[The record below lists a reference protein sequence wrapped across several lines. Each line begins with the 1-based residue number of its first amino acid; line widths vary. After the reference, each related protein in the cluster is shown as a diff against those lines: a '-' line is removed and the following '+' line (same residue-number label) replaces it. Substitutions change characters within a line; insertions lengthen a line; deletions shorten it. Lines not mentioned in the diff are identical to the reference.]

1 MVSSRRD
8 TPTHEPEL
16 CLAVELEPCSD
27 TSSPRFIGC
36 SSVSEEPEFVAELF
50 EHSPPLLLHSPP
62 PRNVWMPFCHVGVGH
77 TFTGFP
83 PTSSFP
89 FFDFPLEGEVTL
101 RTGASC
107 FLGALA
113 TTAVKETTVR
123 RYSNKSKTNT
133 KLLVVVIYLFSQQRC
148 WLLFWPFCNTS
159 EYRDTLEK
167 SFATEIK
174 MTFTPFSCTKRAR
187 QKVRFAGTTHALIVT
202 LDLWVRKKMATEAII
217 SGIVTLQDSEKCKF
231 PLKLRYSITDVGI
244 IYKRLLN
251 HRPVIQNEVHY
262 FVKEFEVSRSQPLQL

>member
-16 CLAVELEPCSD
+16 CLAVELDSCSD

-36 SSVSEEPEFVAELF
+36 SSVSEEPELVAELL

-123 RYSNKSKTNT
+123 GYSNKSKTNT
-133 KLLVVVIYLFSQQRC
+133 KIIVVVIYLFSQQRC

-159 EYRDTLEK
+159 ECQDTLEK
-167 SFATEIK
+167 KFCDWNKNHVHSLFLYQKSAPKSSFRGNYACSISD
-174 MTFTPFSCTKRAR
+174 PWPLS
-187 QKVRFAGTTHALIVT
+187 QKENGDRGYHFRYWYCNSTG
-202 LDLWVRKKMATEAII
+202 
-217 SGIVTLQDSEKCKF
+217 
-231 PLKLRYSITDVGI
+231 LR
-244 IYKRLLN
+244 
-251 HRPVIQNEVHY
+251 EV
-262 FVKEFEVSRSQPLQL
+262 